1 MRRRRVCQ
9 CCHRRRRGDGRRAR
23 RRRRRTRH
31 PGAALRDLPRLQIDD
46 LNALLAPA
54 AEHDHGSVL
63 FRREYEI
70 DRQAAEVNRF
80 AGGIESHTALVE
92 TANGYRFYFGVYVR
106 SVSRFTPIYMA
117 LIDPF
122 RKLVVYPSLL
132 RTVRAKWNK
141 TFGTA

>member
-1 MRRRRVCQ
+1 
-9 CCHRRRRGDGRRAR
+9 
-23 RRRRRTRH
+23 
-31 PGAALRDLPRLQIDD
+31 
-46 LNALLAPA
+46 
-54 AEHDHGSVL
+54 
-63 FRREYEI
+63 
-70 DRQAAEVNRF
+70 
-80 AGGIESHTALVE
+80 
-92 TANGYRFYFGVYVR
+92 VR